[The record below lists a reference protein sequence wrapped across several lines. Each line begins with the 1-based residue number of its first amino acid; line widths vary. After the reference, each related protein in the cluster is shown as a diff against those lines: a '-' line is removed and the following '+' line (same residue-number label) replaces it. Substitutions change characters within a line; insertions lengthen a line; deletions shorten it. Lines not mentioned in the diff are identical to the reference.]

1 MNKTVYKY
9 SDDSWIDGSEDCPC
23 CSGLEFECYNAIGW
37 EQNGSA
43 TNMWNLYVDVIV
55 AHKAKKYGVNVDCF
69 DGTVYYGYYLYEG
82 FTLQELMTLCERL
95 GIVLERV
102 EVEFE

>member
-1 MNKTVYKY
+1 MSKTVYKY
-9 SDDSWIDGSEDCPC
+9 TDDSWIDGSDDCPC

-43 TNMWNLYVDVIV
+43 TSLWNLYVDVIV
-55 AHKAKKYGVNVDCF
+55 AHKAMEYGVGVDLL
-69 DGTVYYGYYLYEG
+69 DDNAYYLYEG
-82 FTLQELMTLCERL
+82 FTLQELMTLCDRL

-102 EVEFE
+102 E